1 MIKGMKDTGSQR
13 LSKFVCCYQQNILQ
27 IDYIIC
33 KDLLLSEII
42 RKLMQSKVFWKLGP
56 VTSMTP
62 KINRN
67 NRETEK

>member
-1 MIKGMKDTGSQR
+1 MIKGMKDTGSLR
-13 LSKFVCCYQQNILQ
+13 LSKLVCCYQQNILQ

>member
-1 MIKGMKDTGSQR
+1 MKDTGSLR
-13 LSKFVCCYQQNILQ
+13 LSKSVCCYQQNILQ

-42 RKLMQSKVFWKLGP
+42 RKRMQSKVFWKLGP

>member
-1 MIKGMKDTGSQR
+1 MKDTGSQR
-13 LSKFVCCYQQNILQ
+13 LSKFVCCYQQISILQ

-42 RKLMQSKVFWKLGP
+42 RELMQSKVFWKLGP